1 MKRRNKSA
9 KQTLSRTRKEK
20 PLPLLLRLP
29 EFPSGRLPVALFFA
43 YLLSWTLIIVAA
55 TGDLWLDEIWSIRV
69 AQAARIPTEILTR
82 FHHDNNHVLNTL
94 FLWFVGVQSTLFIYR
109 LLAVASGMVAL
120 LLVGYLARAWG
131 SAEILLSVAL
141 TGFSYPLVLYFSE
154 ARAMH
159 RPSCSRRG
167 RTF

>member
-1 MKRRNKSA
+1 M
-9 KQTLSRTRKEK
+9 L
-20 PLPLLLRLP
+20 
-29 EFPSGRLPVALFFA
+29 
-43 YLLSWTLIIVAA
+43 VAA